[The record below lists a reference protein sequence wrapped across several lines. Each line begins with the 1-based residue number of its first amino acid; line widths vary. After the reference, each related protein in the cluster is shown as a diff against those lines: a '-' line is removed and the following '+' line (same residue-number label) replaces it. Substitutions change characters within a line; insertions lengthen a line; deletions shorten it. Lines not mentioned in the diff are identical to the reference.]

1 MKEVFESTKPGKN
14 EEDVFSGFSENEIL
28 SLQAMSCLR
37 GGSEDGSDPIII
49 IPPRK

>member
-1 MKEVFESTKPGKN
+1 MKKVFESAKPVKN
-14 EEDVFSGFSENEIL
+14 EEDLFSGFSENEIL
-28 SLQAMSCLR
+28 SLQSMICIR